1 MSHDQS
7 IECRRRASP
16 FSLRLSDEERSQ
28 LERDASGQSL
38 SSYIKDKLFSG
49 SELRP
54 KRRHAS
60 SYADRQ
66 AIAQLL
72 ATLGQSRI
80 SQNLNQIAKLAHLG
94 ALPVDEE
101 LTSDLNEA
109 CSQIAS
115 IRQTLMSALNMK
127 ERHS

>member
-7 IECRRRASP
+7 IECRRRAAP
-16 FSLRLSDEERSQ
+16 FSLRLNVEERAQ

-54 KRRHAS
+54 RKRGVMTA
-60 SYADRQ
+60 ADRQ

-72 ATLGQSRI
+72 AMLGQSRI

-101 LTSDLNEA
+101 LTADLQEA
-109 CSQIAS
+109 CSQISS

-127 ERHS
+127 ERCS